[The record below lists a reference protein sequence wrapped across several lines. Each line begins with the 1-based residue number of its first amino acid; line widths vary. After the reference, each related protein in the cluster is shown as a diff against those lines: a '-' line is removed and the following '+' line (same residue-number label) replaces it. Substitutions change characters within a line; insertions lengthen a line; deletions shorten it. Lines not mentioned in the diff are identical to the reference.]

1 MMTGYGVRS
10 SMLVAYTQ
18 NFWLGVINCSAL
30 AAAALYLTTAAVG
43 RYTSQEINSTMS
55 SMGTTV
61 TSPAVTPAGTPR
73 SLPLHCAPV
82 SLQTADLNSGAITIG
97 SSLTGHHCWPSY
109 PTLLTILQCEE
120 KRRWIETVKVTRQL
134 ELTWR
139 SSDPLLL
146 PLHELEREMARVR
159 HQWARAKAQDSLLE
173 HALRE
178 SIETLVALHEEF
190 RYVALL
196 FLLFVVVT

>member
-30 AAAALYLTTAAVG
+30 AAAALYLATAAVG
-43 RYTSQEINSTMS
+43 RYTSQDINSTMS
-55 SMGTTV
+55 SMGTAV

-73 SLPLHCAPV
+73 SMPLHHAPV
-82 SLQTADLNSGAITIG
+82 TSVQTAADMNSGANTIG

-109 PTLLTILQCEE
+109 PTLLTVLQCEE
-120 KRRWIETVKVTRQL
+120 KRRWIEIVKVTRQL

-159 HQWARAKAQDSLLE
+159 HQWACAKAQDSLLE

-178 SIETLVALHEEF
+178 SLETLVALHEEF
-190 RYVALL
+190 RYASQLL
-196 FLLFVVVT
+196 CFIV